1 MIQNSGIV
9 VGVGV
14 DDEDDGVGGG
24 GEVTAVGP
32 PESLFPP
39 TPNTLGPH
47 FISTGGLEIMRMNLK
62 YTETFS
68 KILIKCMG
76 NYCVTTESKC
86 HPSSSIQDYMSFI
99 C

>member
-24 GEVTAVGP
+24 GDEVTAVGP

-47 FISTGGLEIMRMNLK
+47 FISTGVLEIVSMYFE

-68 KILIKCMG
+68 NILIKCMG

-86 HPSSSIQDYMSFI
+86 HPSS
-99 C
+99 

>member
-9 VGVGV
+9 FGVGV

-68 KILIKCMG
+68 KILIKCM
-76 NYCVTTESKC
+76 
-86 HPSSSIQDYMSFI
+86 
-99 C
+99 